1 MVTVAAVALGS
12 STYAWFANN
21 NKVTADGL
29 NIKAQ
34 TEGAALVISDTE
46 GGTAADTAGTSTS
59 LAFANAVSLYPT
71 HVNMGN
77 EAFSGFAATGDKAS
91 AAGAWTHAT
100 SDKFDTAITA
110 ATSES
115 NLTIAEGSA
124 TGVMK
129 GTDGKGFDGDVYITD
144 DMYIA
149 VKAGNQYGNL
159 YVSKCGITGATAQM
173 LNAARVLMVVTDKNN
188 AVKTY
193 EFSPNGVLNAEGNAQ
208 TIVNT
213 DKFTAL
219 TGTNVDLG
227 VVDGTEMHV
236 QVFVYFD
243 GRDNDCTSAKYDTN
257 EISVSLEFTGA
268 NPSAASA

>member
-21 NKVTADGL
+21 NKVSADGL

-34 TEGAALVISDTE
+34 TEGAALVISDTK
-46 GGTAADTAGTSTS
+46 GGTAEATAGTSTS
-59 LAFANAVSLYPT
+59 LVFTNAVSLYPT
-71 HVNMGN
+71 HVNMGSVPDT
-77 EAFSGFAATGDKAS
+77 FGVTGNMAI
-91 AAGAWTHAT
+91 ANNAWTHAT

-129 GTDGKGFDGDVYITD
+129 GTDDKGFDGDVYITD

-159 YVSKCGITGATAQM
+159 YVSKCDITGATAQM

-243 GRDNDCTSAKYDTN
+243 GRDNDCTSAKYDVN